1 MAPEQWN
8 RPREVDARADVFAWG
23 LTVYRMLAGELPY
36 TWSDVMAGRN
46 VEAPDLRARRVDVP
60 VALVDLLERAIALEP
75 GDRPRDAGVLVIHGF
90 TGNPS
95 SMRELAESF
104 AAAGYHV
111 ELPRLAGHGT
121 AVADMIPTRW
131 ADWSADA
138 EAALSTLRSRC
149 TAVVVA
155 GLSMGGALTLWLASR
170 HDDIAGIICINPATQ
185 PLVDEMMQAI
195 AGMVEGGVESFPGIG
210 SDIADQNVVESSY
223 SETPVRALYSMFHDG
238 VTPLSTRY
246 PLIHMPLQLFSSVQ
260 DHVVDPK
267 QGDFLAE
274 TYGGPVERVMLERS
288 FHVATQDFDKHL
300 INDGAVRFA
309 DRVTSR

>member
-1 MAPEQWN
+1 
-8 RPREVDARADVFAWG
+8 
-23 LTVYRMLAGELPY
+23 
-36 TWSDVMAGRN
+36 
-46 VEAPDLRARRVDVP
+46 
-60 VALVDLLERAIALEP
+60 
-75 GDRPRDAGVLVIHGF
+75 
-90 TGNPS
+90 
-95 SMRELAESF
+95 MRELAESF

-223 SETPVRALYSMFHDG
+223 SETPVRALY
-238 VTPLSTRY
+238 
-246 PLIHMPLQLFSSVQ
+246 
-260 DHVVDPK
+260 
-267 QGDFLAE
+267 
-274 TYGGPVERVMLERS
+274 
-288 FHVATQDFDKHL
+288 
-300 INDGAVRFA
+300 
-309 DRVTSR
+309 

>member
-1 MAPEQWN
+1 
-8 RPREVDARADVFAWG
+8 
-23 LTVYRMLAGELPY
+23 
-36 TWSDVMAGRN
+36 
-46 VEAPDLRARRVDVP
+46 
-60 VALVDLLERAIALEP
+60 
-75 GDRPRDAGVLVIHGF
+75 
-90 TGNPS
+90 
-95 SMRELAESF
+95 MRELAESF

-149 TAVVVA
+149 TALVVA